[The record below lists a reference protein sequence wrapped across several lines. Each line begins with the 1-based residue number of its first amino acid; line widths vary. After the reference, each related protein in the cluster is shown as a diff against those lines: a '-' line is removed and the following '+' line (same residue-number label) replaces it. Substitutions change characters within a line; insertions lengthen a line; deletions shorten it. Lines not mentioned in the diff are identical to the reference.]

1 MSTFDKITRPNQA
14 YPIFIDKTTMNIVGI
29 GKSLT
34 ERINEGNYLGKLEDF
49 VFDYSEAPEGAVAIW
64 PVSSKGAECVWR
76 LIPERLKRDWNAGYI
91 KVSKNKSKANPN
103 EYSIQYLPEGVIS
116 K

>member
-1 MSTFDKITRPNQA
+1 
-14 YPIFIDKTTMNIVGI
+14 MNIVGI

-34 ERINEGNYLGKLEDF
+34 ERINEGIIWVNWKILFLY
-49 VFDYSEAPEGAVAIW
+49 YSEAPEGAVAIW

-116 K
+116 KIKSGELEVLERNKGTNINIW

>member
-1 MSTFDKITRPNQA
+1 MI
-14 YPIFIDKTTMNIVGI
+14 IV
-29 GKSLT
+29 KHL
-34 ERINEGNYLGKLEDF
+34 K
-49 VFDYSEAPEGAVAIW
+49 GAVAIW

-116 K
+116 KIKSGELEVIGKEQGAPTLIFGENKTDR